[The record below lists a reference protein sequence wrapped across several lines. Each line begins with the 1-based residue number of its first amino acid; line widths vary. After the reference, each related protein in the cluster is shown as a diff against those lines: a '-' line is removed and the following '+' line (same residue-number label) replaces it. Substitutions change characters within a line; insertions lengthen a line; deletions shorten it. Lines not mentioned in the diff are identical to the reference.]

1 MHLKFRQQ
9 AAAFFIIASVLFSLS
24 ACGPDDANITTS
36 RKSSASS
43 SESASDTVK
52 YKRQPIRITSCEK
65 SDFFM
70 DGSFG
75 VYLDNVSDGY
85 VCAVGE
91 SDKRLKFRV
100 MLGEQEY
107 FYDLKNNG
115 TAEAFPLQMGNGE
128 YTLEI
133 WENIKDT
140 RYSQVF
146 TTKKEVVL
154 TDEFAPF
161 LVPSQI
167 VSFDQSSEVVSLA
180 NQITENASTEAEVV
194 ESIYKYITDTISYNT
209 EFAQKVQARDVTS
222 YVPDL
227 DQVLKQKSGI
237 CYDYSSLCAAMLR
250 SQGIPTKLVTG
261 NVAPNDVYH
270 AWNMV
275 YLKDSGWTYKKI
287 RLEKNAWGRIDT
299 TLAAGSNSTQL
310 GDFVGNG
317 QNYIEKKVY

>member
-24 ACGPDDANITTS
+24 ACVPDDANITTS

-65 SDFFM
+65 SDFLM

-209 EFAQKVQARDVTS
+209 EFARKVQARDVTS

>member
-1 MHLKFRQQ
+1 MKLRQQ
-9 AAAFFIIASVLFSLS
+9 AAAFLILASVLFSLS
-24 ACGPDDANITTS
+24 ACEPDDANITTS
-36 RKSSASS
+36 RKSSANS
-43 SESASDTVK
+43 SESAADTVK
-52 YKRQPIRITSCEK
+52 YKRQPIRITSYEK
-65 SDFFM
+65 SDFLM

-85 VCAVGE
+85 VCAVGV
-91 SDKRLKFRV
+91 SDKRLKCRV

-115 TAEAFPLQMGNGE
+115 TVEIFPLQMGNGE
-128 YTLEI
+128 YTFEI

-167 VSFDQSSEVVSLA
+167 VSFDKSSEVVSLA

-194 ESIYKYITDTISYNT
+194 ESIYKYITNTISYNT
-209 EFAQKVQARDVTS
+209 EFAQKIQARDVTS

-299 TLAAGSNSTQL
+299 TFAAGSNSTQL

-317 QNYIEKKVY
+317 QNYIEKKIY